1 MAEVRSASVLTPL
14 NFKFLNFNE
23 FYQGIFNFLNGI
35 KMRIK
40 KAGPFL
46 TLPFVVRQLRNL

>member
-46 TLPFVVRQLRNL
+46 TLPFIV